1 MVKNLPASAGDI
13 RDAGSL
19 CGSGRSPG
27 RGHGLVA
34 NSSVKPI
41 LSILLHD
48 VQKMLNSTAI
58 LYFHSLITLANLSPS
73 GLSNTAAEGMHPEE
87 NIYII
92 EENIYEVED
101 PYEYYCSVNGG
112 QQS

>member
-13 RDAGSL
+13 GDAGSL
-19 CGSGRSPG
+19 RVGKIPWKRAWLG
-27 RGHGLVA
+27 A
-34 NSSVKPI
+34 NSSAKPV
-41 LSILLHD
+41 LSTLLHD

-73 GLSNTAAEGMHPEE
+73 GLANTAAEGMHPEE

-92 EENIYEVED
+92 EENVYEVED